1 MVLETQTFLDNY
13 IFSSGSSE
21 ESSSG
26 SEESSDEEERR
37 PSAGAGGSRRDEQ
50 ERRRAPG
57 GRERYTPHKMPIIIN
72 NLSPL
77 NTKFTISNSGRGPGG
92 RRRSQRRGEAE
103 GRRGEDLL
111 NMKEVGG
118 QRRRNPQR
126 IRRKQ
131 QS

>member
-57 GRERYTPHKMPIIIN
+57 GRERYTSHKITIN

-77 NTKFTISNSGRGPGG
+77 NTKFTISNSGRGQGG

-103 GRRGEDLL
+103 GRRGEDLPD
-111 NMKEVGG
+111 MKEVGG
-118 QRRRNPQR
+118 RRRRNPQR

>member
-57 GRERYTPHKMPIIIN
+57 GRERYTPHKITN
-72 NLSPL
+72 NSSPL
-77 NTKFTISNSGRGPGG
+77 NTKFTISNSGRGSEG